1 MSLLLYAPFRLL
13 SILVPANY
21 AQQQLHREILDLKSR
36 LKESVPGS
44 NSRAEAAERSL
55 FEVRRSLVSS
65 LTAVETYHLLMCRI
79 RTIAPTSASSLMGE
93 DIRSAYTPLVRHKHI
108 YSPLML
114 QIHEDLLQL
123 GKEGGLEAANRLH
136 KEVSSYLQQFSE
148 AKGWE
153 IMVHL
158 YVDVEGLLARCV
170 SNDIPLSESCVKGFM
185 LGFAHA
191 QPLFT
196 IMDVGR
202 GQDRSLSKV
211 EGMCDFQQTILF
223 DKKYLSKAAMFH
235 LFANNAQCKHLIFG
249 CCHDAAYVP
258 TLEKYT
264 CNPIMA
270 SSITLLKSYEVLTFF
285 QGLPFEFVEFPT
297 VFRSTPYKATDR
309 LAEGIDDVQDLQQQ
323 IDFNRIPQQTEQ
335 HNAKKEAGV
344 NEAIAKWQATAG
356 TSWPVLAPARP
367 PAKASSDWTNEKKV
381 LLNINDERVDQELG
395 EIDHETSESMLDRI
409 EERRFCL
416 FYHLQDS
423 CVTHLAG
430 KPCNYRHEPRLNEQE
445 LRFLKRESQRRPCSF
460 GSRCRRPDCIYGHVC
475 PHQPGCERGP
485 TCALYKFHEIDK
497 TAVKVWSSEKRLSP
511 RKKVWRT

>member
-1 MSLLLYAPFRLL
+1 
-13 SILVPANY
+13 
-21 AQQQLHREILDLKSR
+21 
-36 LKESVPGS
+36 
-44 NSRAEAAERSL
+44 
-55 FEVRRSLVSS
+55 
-65 LTAVETYHLLMCRI
+65 
-79 RTIAPTSASSLMGE
+79 MGE
-93 DIRSAYTPLVRHKHI
+93 DTRSAYTALARLKCI
-108 YSPLML
+108 YLPLML

-123 GKEGGLEAANRLH
+123 GKEGGFEAANRLH

-148 AKGWE
+148 AKDWE

-158 YVDVEGLLARCV
+158 YLDVGALLARCV
-170 SNDIPLSESCVKGFM
+170 SNDISLSDSCVRGFM
-185 LGFAHA
+185 LGFAQA

-202 GQDRSLSKV
+202 GQDGSLPKA
-211 EGMCDFQQTILF
+211 EGMLDSQQSILF
-223 DKKYLSKAAMFH
+223 DRKYLSEAAMFH
-235 LFANNAQCKHLIFG
+235 LFANNTQCKHLIFG
-249 CCHDAAYVP
+249 CCHDAAYVS
-258 TLEKYT
+258 TLERYT

-270 SSITLLKSYEVLTFF
+270 SSITLLESYEVLPFF
-285 QGLPFEFVEFPT
+285 KGLPFDFVEFPS
-297 VFRSTPYKATDR
+297 VFRSTPYKETDR
-309 LAEGIDDVQDLQQQ
+309 LAEDIHSVQDLQQQ
-323 IDFNRIPQQTEQ
+323 IDLNRTPQQTKQ
-335 HNAKKEAGV
+335 KNAKEEAGV

-367 PAKASSDWTNEKKV
+367 QAKAPSGWATEKKV

-416 FYHLQDS
+416 FYHLQSS

-485 TCALYKFHEIDK
+485 ICALYNFHKIDK
-497 TAVKVWSSEKRLSP
+497 TAVKVWSPEKRLSP
-511 RKKVWRT
+511 RKKLWRT